1 MPVPVPTDA
10 ARAVFAKALLVALA
24 ASHAHLALRAA
35 VRHVVERAVWK
46 GSAEEARAAR
56 DAQEAKA
63 RYLRSVEGAAAGE
76 GAVLAQG
83 EREGEGEGDGAFW
96 AYDEG
101 LEEIRRGLKE
111 A

>member
-1 MPVPVPTDA
+1 MTT
-10 ARAVFAKALLVALA
+10 
-24 ASHAHLALRAA
+24 
-35 VRHVVERAVWK
+35 
-46 GSAEEARAAR
+46 

-63 RYLRSVEGAAAGE
+63 RYLRSVEGAEGAAAGE

-83 EREGEGEGDGAFW
+83 EREGEGDGDGAFW